1 MGKNP
6 EALGCFLPS
15 ALEAQRVAG
24 REDSSLGGGCPAQVA
39 SSRGGTS
46 LVPAPEMP
54 APKKTPHVLAAETRK
69 QTDKGKQRCLCLSA
83 GGICSLP
90 GYKGWQLQEGFS
102 PGRQLKKQRLRP
114 QPANWCS
121 LSERCFLAV
130 LGFLSLSSSGRRNC
144 TACTYLLC
152 FV

>member
-1 MGKNP
+1 MFPPLSPGGSK
-6 EALGCFLPS
+6 
-15 ALEAQRVAG
+15 
-24 REDSSLGGGCPAQVA
+24 GGGEGGQQPQWRLPCSGGLIPRRNLAGPSSRNA
-39 SSRGGTS
+39 SSQ
-46 LVPAPEMP
+46 
-54 APKKTPHVLAAETRK
+54 KTPHVLAAETRK
-69 QTDKGKQRCLCLSA
+69 QTDRGKQRCLCLSA
-83 GGICSLP
+83 WGICSLP